1 MTLARAAKEV
11 RKVIFHQ
18 ICHFNGTFTEDSLQN
33 LVPRSTCTD
42 NIILED
48 QIKHQSE
55 LVTAATTMASHS
67 IAQLVMFN
75 SVKHTRGVGSATVR
89 HQSEHETL
97 TPIYVALK
105 IHAATDSLSLIDA
118 LFNLGLVFLKS
129 NLWYIQCYLCTI

>member
-1 MTLARAAKEV
+1 
-11 RKVIFHQ
+11 
-18 ICHFNGTFTEDSLQN
+18 
-33 LVPRSTCTD
+33 
-42 NIILED
+42 
-48 QIKHQSE
+48 
-55 LVTAATTMASHS
+55 MASHS

-75 SVKHTRGVGSATVR
+75 SVKHIRDVGSATVR
-89 HQSEHETL
+89 HWSEHETL